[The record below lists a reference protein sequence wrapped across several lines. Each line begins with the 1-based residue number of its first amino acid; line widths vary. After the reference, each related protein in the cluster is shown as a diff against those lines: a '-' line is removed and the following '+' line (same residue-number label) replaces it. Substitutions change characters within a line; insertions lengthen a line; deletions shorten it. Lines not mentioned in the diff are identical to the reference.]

1 MAAKPELVLI
11 DPAELE
17 VGSTLVMLRQALKVA
32 AIEPLN
38 NRVGRQV
45 GVTVELAFGRD
56 GTTLIHEYRFGEDK
70 LLISRTSG

>member
-1 MAAKPELVLI
+1 MAAKPTLVTI
-11 DPAELE
+11 TPDELE
-17 VGSTLVMLRQALKVA
+17 VGNTLVMLRQALKVA

-45 GVTVELAFGRD
+45 GITVELAFGEN

-70 LLISRTSG
+70 LLISRPSP